1 MVVVL
6 NVLEKFRDVLEL
18 VLVKDEIENLWGH
31 VLWSGH
37 GELSKVAELEGATVI
52 DEFDLF

>member
-1 MVVVL
+1 VVVVL

>member
-1 MVVVL
+1 MIIL

-18 VLVKDEIENLWGH
+18 VLVKDEVENLWSH

-37 GELSKVAELEGATVI
+37 RELSEVAELEGAAVVN
-52 DEFDLF
+52 EFDLF